1 MEGEGPGWVSQSCEK
16 KTAVED
22 SYKLW
27 AADSCE
33 GNGLRVFRVR
43 RQTARFRAVG
53 CTSCGGGAEG
63 HDWSSQS

>member
-1 MEGEGPGWVSQSCEK
+1 MEGEGHDWVSQNCEK

-33 GNGLRVFRVR
+33 GNGLRAFRVR
-43 RQTARFRAVG
+43 RQIARFRAVG
-53 CTSCGGGAEG
+53 CRS
-63 HDWSSQS
+63 